1 MIAIVL
7 LLIGSVHYWNKSTF
21 WYPFIYLILSYKL
34 NTIAG
39 HEQNEFELTA
49 FIIVLIMLSKLHTEG
64 ILRFFVRLLFKR
76 SKNHNIK

>member
-1 MIAIVL
+1 M
-7 LLIGSVHYWNKSTF
+7 
-21 WYPFIYLILSYKL
+21 FITGINQHVGIHLFIKILSYKL
-34 NTIAG
+34 NTIVG

-49 FIIVLIMLSKLHTEG
+49 FIIILIMLSKLHTEG